1 MTSPTTLERTA
12 GPIATAVRWT
22 RAQWLLL
29 MVVCTV
35 LALDGLDVSMVGV
48 ALPSIGRELHLGTDS
63 LQWIVS
69 AYVLGYGSL
78 LLLGGR
84 LADLLGRRRI
94 FLIAL
99 SVFAAASLLGGLV
112 DDPAILIATR
122 FVKGLAAAFTAP
134 TGFSIITTNFA
145 EGRERNKALSIF
157 TTFGAS
163 GFSLGLVV
171 GGLMTSLSWRWTFL
185 VSVPIA
191 VLVVRPGLPASSR
204 GIRRTPRT
212 AATTSGAPS
221 PSALGMLGL
230 VYTLVSAPEQGWGSV
245 ATIAGFIISAAV
257 LAAFAVIENKVR
269 HPLIRFGILRE
280 GWVARANLSA
290 VGLFG
295 SYLSFQFILTLFL
308 QSVLGWSP
316 LGMALALL
324 PTGLIVATSAPFADR
339 LINVFGATRLI
350 LTGLASMGL
359 GYLLFLRVG
368 TTPNYAPDI
377 LPSVIL
383 LGIGFALA
391 FPSINVQATAG
402 IKDSEQ
408 GLAAGLIQTSTQVG
422 AALVLAVTTAMVSGH
437 SDGGPVPSA
446 AAMLEQYRP
455 GLMLSAAVAIAA
467 LLVAA
472 LPAPTAGGRLGGLT
486 RRGLAPAAAWLLG
499 GSAGHGGHGGAKAR
513 LGWRSRRRVR
523 LIGRIRP
530 KSTLTPA
537 T

>member
-1 MTSPTTLERTA
+1 MTSPTTLKTSAE
-12 GPIATAVRWT
+12 PPLVSAVRWT

-35 LALDGLDVSMVGV
+35 LALDALDVSMVGV
-48 ALPSIGRELHLGTDS
+48 ALPSIGQELNLGTDS

-99 SVFAAASLLGGLV
+99 TVFAAASLLGGLV

-122 FVKGLAAAFTAP
+122 FIKGLAAAFTAP
-134 TGFSIITTNFA
+134 AGFSIITTNFA
-145 EGRERNKALSIF
+145 EGRERNRALSIF

-191 VLVVRPGLPASSR
+191 VLVVLLGMKFIPKDKPSVED
-204 GIRRTPRT
+204 
-212 AATTSGAPS
+212 SGHDIWGAVTL
-221 PSALGMLGL
+221 ALGMLGL

-245 ATIAGFIISAAV
+245 ATIAGFAVSVAV
-257 LAAFAVIENKVR
+257 LAAFAVIENKVK
-269 HPLIRFGILRE
+269 HPLIRFSILKE

-295 SYLSFQFILTLFL
+295 SYLSFQFILTMYL

-324 PTGLIVATSAPFADR
+324 PTGLLVASSAPFADR
-339 LINVFGATRLI
+339 LIEKFGATQLI
-350 LTGLASMGL
+350 ITGLTALGL
-359 GYLLFLRVG
+359 GYVLFLRVG
-368 TTPNYAPDI
+368 TSPNYVLDI

-391 FPSINVQATAG
+391 FPSINVQATTG
-402 IKDSEQ
+402 IRDSEQ

-422 AALVLAVTTAMVSGH
+422 AALVLAVTTALVSGH
-437 SDGGPVPSA
+437 GQA
-446 AAMLEQYRP
+446 AGTVDAQAMLEQYRP
-455 GLMLSAAVAIAA
+455 GLILSAAVAIAA

-472 LPAPTAGGRLGGLT
+472 AP
-486 RRGLAPAAAWLLG
+486 
-499 GSAGHGGHGGAKAR
+499 
-513 LGWRSRRRVR
+513 SRRRVR
-523 LIGRIRP
+523 
-530 KSTLTPA
+530 A
-537 T
+537 

>member
-1 MTSPTTLERTA
+1 MTSPTTLKSSTE
-12 GPIATAVRWT
+12 PPLVSAVHWT

-48 ALPSIGRELHLGTDS
+48 ALPSIGQELNLGTDS

-99 SVFAAASLLGGLV
+99 TVFAAASLLGGLV

-191 VLVVRPGLPASSR
+191 VVVVLLGMKFIPKDKPSVED
-204 GIRRTPRT
+204 
-212 AATTSGAPS
+212 SGHDVWGAVTL
-221 PSALGMLGL
+221 ALGMLGL

-245 ATIAGFIISAAV
+245 ATIAGFAVSVAV
-257 LAAFAVIENKVR
+257 LAAFAVIENKVK
-269 HPLIRFGILRE
+269 HPLIRFSILKE

-295 SYLSFQFILTLFL
+295 SYLSFQFIVTMYL
-308 QSVLGWSP
+308 QSVLGWTP

-324 PTGLIVATSAPFADR
+324 PAGLLVATSAPFADR
-339 LINVFGATRLI
+339 LIEKFGATQLI
-350 LTGLASMGL
+350 LAGLTAMGL
-359 GYLLFLRVG
+359 GYVLFLRVG
-368 TTPNYAPDI
+368 TTPNYALDI
-377 LPSVIL
+377 LPSVVL
-383 LGIGFALA
+383 LGVGFALA

-422 AALVLAVTTAMVSGH
+422 AALVLAVTTALVSGH
-437 SDGGPVPSA
+437 GQAAGTVSA
-446 AAMLEQYRP
+446 QAMLEQYRP
-455 GLMLSAAVAIAA
+455 GLILSAAVAIAA

-472 LPAPTAGGRLGGLT
+472 AP
-486 RRGLAPAAAWLLG
+486 
-499 GSAGHGGHGGAKAR
+499 K
-513 LGWRSRRRVR
+513 RRRVH
-523 LIGRIRP
+523 
-530 KSTLTPA
+530 S
-537 T
+537 

>member
-1 MTSPTTLERTA
+1 MTSPTTLERSA
-12 GPIATAVRWT
+12 GPLATAVRWT

-48 ALPSIGRELHLGTDS
+48 ALPSIGHELNLGTDS

-191 VLVVRPGLPASSR
+191 VLVVILGNRFIPR
-204 GIRRTPRT
+204 DTPD
-212 AATTSGAPS
+212 ATDSGHDIWGAVTL
-221 PSALGMLGL
+221 ALGMLGL

-295 SYLSFQFILTLFL
+295 SYLSFQFIVTLFL
-308 QSVLGWSP
+308 QSALGWSP
-316 LGMALALL
+316 LAMALALL
-324 PTGLIVATSAPFADR
+324 PTGLIVAASAPFADR

-350 LTGLASMGL
+350 LAGLAAMGL
-359 GYLLFLRVG
+359 GYVLFLRVG
-368 TTPNYAPDI
+368 TTPNYALDI
-377 LPSVIL
+377 LPSIIL
-383 LGIGFALA
+383 LGIGFALT

-422 AALVLAVTTAMVSGH
+422 AALVLAVTTAMVSGGH
-437 SDGGPVPSA
+437 SDGGTVPSA

-472 LPAPTAGGRLGGLT
+472 VPA
-486 RRGLAPAAAWLLG
+486 
-499 GSAGHGGHGGAKAR
+499 
-513 LGWRSRRRVR
+513 RRRAVA
-523 LIGRIRP
+523 L
-530 KSTLTPA
+530 A
-537 T
+537 A

>member
-1 MTSPTTLERTA
+1 MTSPTTLKTSAE
-12 GPIATAVRWT
+12 PPLVPAVRWT

-48 ALPSIGRELHLGTDS
+48 ALPSIGQELHLGTDS

-112 DDPAILIATR
+112 DDPAVLIATR

-191 VLVVRPGLPASSR
+191 VVVVLL
-204 GIRRTPRT
+204 GIKFIPKDKPS
-212 AATTSGAPS
+212 AENSGHDIWGAVTL
-221 PSALGMLGL
+221 ALGMLGL

-245 ATIAGFIISAAV
+245 ATIAGFAVSVAV
-257 LAAFAVIENKVR
+257 LAAFAIIENKVK
-269 HPLIRFGILRE
+269 HPLIRFGILKE

-295 SYLSFQFILTLFL
+295 SYLSFQFIVTMFL
-308 QSVLGWSP
+308 QSVLGWTP

-324 PTGLIVATSAPFADR
+324 PAGLLVATSAPFADR
-339 LINVFGATRLI
+339 LIEKFGATQLI
-350 LTGLASMGL
+350 LTGLTALGL
-359 GYLLFLRVG
+359 GYVLFLRVG
-368 TTPNYAPDI
+368 TTPNYALDI
-377 LPSVIL
+377 LPSVVL
-383 LGIGFALA
+383 LGVGFALA

-422 AALVLAVTTAMVSGH
+422 AALVLAVTTALVSGH
-437 SDGGPVPSA
+437 GQAAGTVSA
-446 AAMLEQYRP
+446 QAMLEQYRP
-455 GLMLSAAVAIAA
+455 GLILSAAVAIAA

-472 LPAPTAGGRLGGLT
+472 AP
-486 RRGLAPAAAWLLG
+486 
-499 GSAGHGGHGGAKAR
+499 
-513 LGWRSRRRVR
+513 SRRRVR
-523 LIGRIRP
+523 P
-530 KSTLTPA
+530 
-537 T
+537 

>member
-1 MTSPTTLERTA
+1 MTSPTTLTSSTE
-12 GPIATAVRWT
+12 PPLVSAVHWT

-48 ALPSIGRELHLGTDS
+48 ALPSIGQELNLGTDS

-99 SVFAAASLLGGLV
+99 TVFAAASLLGGLV

-122 FVKGLAAAFTAP
+122 FIKGLAAAFTAP

-191 VLVVRPGLPASSR
+191 VVVVLLGMKFIPKDKPAVED
-204 GIRRTPRT
+204 
-212 AATTSGAPS
+212 SGHDVWGAVTLS
-221 PSALGMLGL
+221 LGMLGL

-245 ATIAGFIISAAV
+245 ATIAGFAVSVAV

-269 HPLIRFGILRE
+269 HPLIRFSILKE

-295 SYLSFQFILTLFL
+295 SYLSFQFIVTMYL
-308 QSVLGWSP
+308 QSVLGWTP

-324 PTGLIVATSAPFADR
+324 PAGLLVASSAPFADR
-339 LINVFGATRLI
+339 LIEKFGATQLI
-350 LTGLASMGL
+350 LAGLTAMGL
-359 GYLLFLRVG
+359 GYVLFLRVG
-368 TTPNYAPDI
+368 TTPNYVLDI

-383 LGIGFALA
+383 LGVGFALA

-422 AALVLAVTTAMVSGH
+422 AALVLAVTTALVSGH
-437 SDGGPVPSA
+437 GQTAGTVSA
-446 AAMLEQYRP
+446 QAMLEQYRP
-455 GLMLSAAVAIAA
+455 GLILSAAVAIAA

-472 LPAPTAGGRLGGLT
+472 AP
-486 RRGLAPAAAWLLG
+486 
-499 GSAGHGGHGGAKAR
+499 
-513 LGWRSRRRVR
+513 SRRRVR
-523 LIGRIRP
+523 
-530 KSTLTPA
+530 S
-537 T
+537 

>member
-1 MTSPTTLERTA
+1 MTSPTTLERSA
-12 GPIATAVRWT
+12 GPLATAVRWT

-48 ALPSIGRELHLGTDS
+48 ALPSIGHELNLGTDS

-191 VLVVRPGLPASSR
+191 VLVVILGNRFIPR
-204 GIRRTPRT
+204 DTPD
-212 AATTSGAPS
+212 ATDSGHDIWGAVTL
-221 PSALGMLGL
+221 ALGMLGL

-295 SYLSFQFILTLFL
+295 SYLSFQFIVTLFL
-308 QSVLGWSP
+308 QSALGWSP
-316 LGMALALL
+316 LAMALALL
-324 PTGLIVATSAPFADR
+324 PTGLIVATSALFADR

-350 LTGLASMGL
+350 LAGLAAMGL
-359 GYLLFLRVG
+359 GYVLFLRVG
-368 TTPNYAPDI
+368 TTPNYALDI
-377 LPSVIL
+377 LPSIIL

-402 IKDSEQ
+402 IQDSEQ

-422 AALVLAVTTAMVSGH
+422 AALVLAVATAMVSGGH
-437 SDGGPVPSA
+437 SDGGTVPSA

-472 LPAPTAGGRLGGLT
+472 VPA
-486 RRGLAPAAAWLLG
+486 
-499 GSAGHGGHGGAKAR
+499 
-513 LGWRSRRRVR
+513 RRRAVA
-523 LIGRIRP
+523 L
-530 KSTLTPA
+530 A
-537 T
+537 A

>member
-1 MTSPTTLERTA
+1 MVS
-12 GPIATAVRWT
+12 AVRWT

-48 ALPSIGRELHLGTDS
+48 ALPSIGQELNLGTDS

-99 SVFAAASLLGGLV
+99 AVFAAASLLGGLV

-191 VLVVRPGLPASSR
+191 VAVVVLGMKFIPKDKPSAEN
-204 GIRRTPRT
+204 
-212 AATTSGAPS
+212 SGHDIWGAVTL
-221 PSALGMLGL
+221 ALGMLGL

-245 ATIAGFIISAAV
+245 ATIAGFAISAAV
-257 LAAFAVIENKVR
+257 LAAFAVIDNKVK
-269 HPLIRFGILRE
+269 HPLIRFGILKE

-295 SYLSFQFILTLFL
+295 SYLSFQFIVTMFL
-308 QSVLGWSP
+308 QSVLGWTP

-324 PTGLIVATSAPFADR
+324 PAGLLVATSAPFADR
-339 LINVFGATRLI
+339 LIEKFGATQLI
-350 LTGLASMGL
+350 LTGLTALGL
-359 GYLLFLRVG
+359 GYVLFLRVG
-368 TTPNYAPDI
+368 TTPNYALDI

-391 FPSINVQATAG
+391 FPSINVQATTG

-422 AALVLAVTTAMVSGH
+422 AALVLAVTTALVSGH
-437 SDGGPVPSA
+437 GEARGTLSA
-446 AAMLEQYRP
+446 QAMLEQYRP
-455 GLMLSAAVAIAA
+455 GLILSAAVAIAA

-472 LPAPTAGGRLGGLT
+472 AP
-486 RRGLAPAAAWLLG
+486 
-499 GSAGHGGHGGAKAR
+499 
-513 LGWRSRRRVR
+513 SRRR
-523 LIGRIRP
+523 IRV
-530 KSTLTPA
+530 
-537 T
+537 

>member
-1 MTSPTTLERTA
+1 MTSPTTLKTSAE
-12 GPIATAVRWT
+12 PPLVSVVHWT

-48 ALPSIGRELHLGTDS
+48 ALPSIGQELNLGTDS

-99 SVFAAASLLGGLV
+99 TVFAAASLLGGLV

-122 FVKGLAAAFTAP
+122 FIKGLAAAFTAP

-191 VLVVRPGLPASSR
+191 VVVVLLGMKFIPKDKPSVED
-204 GIRRTPRT
+204 
-212 AATTSGAPS
+212 SGHDVWGAVTL
-221 PSALGMLGL
+221 ALGMLGL
-230 VYTLVSAPEQGWGSV
+230 VYTLVSAPEQGWGSA
-245 ATIAGFIISAAV
+245 ATIAGFAVSVAV
-257 LAAFAVIENKVR
+257 LAAFAVIENKVK
-269 HPLIRFGILRE
+269 HPLIRFSILKE

-295 SYLSFQFILTLFL
+295 SYLSFQFIVTMYL
-308 QSVLGWSP
+308 QAVLGWTP

-324 PTGLIVATSAPFADR
+324 PAGLLVATSAPFADK
-339 LINVFGATRLI
+339 LIEKFGATQLI
-350 LTGLASMGL
+350 LTGLTALGL
-359 GYLLFLRVG
+359 GYVLFLRVG
-368 TTPNYAPDI
+368 TTPNYVLDI
-377 LPSVIL
+377 LPSVVL
-383 LGIGFALA
+383 LGVGFALA

-422 AALVLAVTTAMVSGH
+422 AALVLAVTTALVSGH
-437 SDGGPVPSA
+437 GQAAGTVSA
-446 AAMLEQYRP
+446 QAMLEQYRP
-455 GLMLSAAVAIAA
+455 GLILSAAVAIAA

-472 LPAPTAGGRLGGLT
+472 AP
-486 RRGLAPAAAWLLG
+486 
-499 GSAGHGGHGGAKAR
+499 
-513 LGWRSRRRVR
+513 SRRR
-523 LIGRIRP
+523 IR
-530 KSTLTPA
+530 A
-537 T
+537 

>member
-1 MTSPTTLERTA
+1 MTSPTTLKTSAE
-12 GPIATAVRWT
+12 PPLVSAVRWT

-48 ALPSIGRELHLGTDS
+48 ALPSIGQELHLGTDS

-99 SVFAAASLLGGLV
+99 TVFAAASLLGGLV
-112 DDPAILIATR
+112 DDPAVLIATR

-191 VLVVRPGLPASSR
+191 VVVVLL
-204 GIRRTPRT
+204 GIKFIPKDKPS
-212 AATTSGAPS
+212 AENSGHDIWGAVTL
-221 PSALGMLGL
+221 ALGMLGL

-245 ATIAGFIISAAV
+245 ATIAGFAVSVAV
-257 LAAFAVIENKVR
+257 LAAFAIIENKVK
-269 HPLIRFGILRE
+269 HPLIRFGILKE

-295 SYLSFQFILTLFL
+295 SYLSFQFIVTMFL
-308 QSVLGWSP
+308 QSVLGWTP

-324 PTGLIVATSAPFADR
+324 PAGLLVATSAPFADR
-339 LINVFGATRLI
+339 LIEKFGATQLI
-350 LTGLASMGL
+350 LTGLTALGL
-359 GYLLFLRVG
+359 GYVLFLRVG
-368 TTPNYAPDI
+368 TTPNYALDI
-377 LPSVIL
+377 LPSVVL
-383 LGIGFALA
+383 LGVGFALA

-422 AALVLAVTTAMVSGH
+422 AALVLAVTTALVSGH
-437 SDGGPVPSA
+437 GQAAGTVSA
-446 AAMLEQYRP
+446 QAMLEQYRP
-455 GLMLSAAVAIAA
+455 GLILSAAVAIAS

-472 LPAPTAGGRLGGLT
+472 AP
-486 RRGLAPAAAWLLG
+486 
-499 GSAGHGGHGGAKAR
+499 
-513 LGWRSRRRVR
+513 SRRRVR
-523 LIGRIRP
+523 P
-530 KSTLTPA
+530 
-537 T
+537 

>member
-1 MTSPTTLERTA
+1 MTSTNTLERSA
-12 GPIATAVRWT
+12 NKLLDAVRWT

-48 ALPSIGRELHLGTDS
+48 ALPSIGHELGLGTDS

-112 DDPAILIATR
+112 NDPTVLIATR

-185 VSVPIA
+185 VSVPVA
-191 VLVVRPGLPASSR
+191 VAVVLLGLRYIPKDK
-204 GIRRTPRT
+204 PT
-212 AATTSGAPS
+212 AENSGHDIWGAVTL
-221 PSALGMLGL
+221 ALGMLGL
-230 VYTLVSAPEQGWGSV
+230 VYTLVSAPEKGWGSV
-245 ATIAGFIISAAV
+245 ATIAGFAVSAAV
-257 LAAFAVIENKVR
+257 LAAFALIENKVK

-280 GWVARANLSA
+280 GWVAKANLSA
-290 VGLFG
+290 IGLFG
-295 SYLSFQFILTLFL
+295 SYLSFQFIVTLFL

-324 PTGLIVATSAPFADR
+324 PAGLIVATSAPFADR
-339 LINVFGATRLI
+339 LIDKFGATTLI
-350 LTGLASMGL
+350 LTGLVSLGL
-359 GYLLFLRVG
+359 GYVLFLRVG
-368 TTPNYAPDI
+368 TTPNYVLDI
-377 LPSVIL
+377 LPSIIL

-402 IKDSEQ
+402 IRDSEQ

-422 AALVLAVTTAMVSGH
+422 AALVLAVTTAIVSGH
-437 SDGGPVPSA
+437 GHGAGTAGA
-446 AAMLEQYRP
+446 AAMLDQYRP
-455 GLMLSAAVAIAA
+455 GLILSAAVAIAA

-472 LPAPTAGGRLGGLT
+472 SPG
-486 RRGLAPAAAWLLG
+486 
-499 GSAGHGGHGGAKAR
+499 
-513 LGWRSRRRVR
+513 RRRR
-523 LIGRIRP
+523 
-530 KSTLTPA
+530 TLTEQPA
-537 T
+537 V

>member
-1 MTSPTTLERTA
+1 MTSPSTLTRSAERLH
-12 GPIATAVRWT
+12 TAVRWT
-22 RAQWLLL
+22 RAQWMLL

-48 ALPSIGRELHLGTDS
+48 ALPSIGHELHLGTDS

-112 DDPAILIATR
+112 DDPAVLIATR

-191 VLVVRPGLPASSR
+191 VIAVVLGSR
-204 GIRRTPRT
+204 FIPRDKPS
-212 AATTSGAPS
+212 AQDSGHDIWGAVTL
-221 PSALGMLGL
+221 ALGMLGL
-230 VYTLVSAPEQGWGSV
+230 VYTLVSAPEKGWGSV

-257 LAAFAVIENKVR
+257 LAAFAVIENRVK

-290 VGLFG
+290 IGLFG
-295 SYLSFQFILTLFL
+295 SYLSFQFIVTMYL

-324 PTGLIVATSAPFADR
+324 PAGLIVASSAPFADR
-339 LINVFGATRLI
+339 LIEKFGATRLI
-350 LTGLASMGL
+350 LTGLVSLGL
-359 GYLLFLRVG
+359 GYVWFLRVG
-368 TTPNYAPDI
+368 TSPNYVLDI
-377 LPSVIL
+377 LPSMIL

-402 IKDSEQ
+402 IRDSEQ

-422 AALVLAVTTAMVSGH
+422 AALVLAVTTAIVSG
-437 SDGGPVPSA
+437 SGQEAGTASP
-446 AAMLEQYRP
+446 AAMLDMYRP
-455 GLMLSAAVAIAA
+455 GLILSAAVAIAA

-472 LPAPTAGGRLGGLT
+472 SPARRRRTLT
-486 RRGLAPAAAWLLG
+486 EQPAA
-499 GSAGHGGHGGAKAR
+499 
-513 LGWRSRRRVR
+513 
-523 LIGRIRP
+523 
-530 KSTLTPA
+530 
-537 T
+537 

>member
-1 MTSPTTLERTA
+1 MVS
-12 GPIATAVRWT
+12 AVHWT

-48 ALPSIGRELHLGTDS
+48 ALPSIGQELNLGTDS

-99 SVFAAASLLGGLV
+99 TVFAAASLLGGLV

-122 FVKGLAAAFTAP
+122 FIKGLAAAFTAP

-191 VLVVRPGLPASSR
+191 VVVVLLGMKF
-204 GIRRTPRT
+204 IPRDKPSVED
-212 AATTSGAPS
+212 SGHDVWGAVTL
-221 PSALGMLGL
+221 ALGMLGL

-245 ATIAGFIISAAV
+245 ATIAGFAVSVAV
-257 LAAFAVIENKVR
+257 LAAFAVIENKVK
-269 HPLIRFGILRE
+269 HPLIRFSILKE

-295 SYLSFQFILTLFL
+295 SYLSFQFIVTMYL
-308 QSVLGWSP
+308 QSVLGWTP

-324 PTGLIVATSAPFADR
+324 PAGLLVATSAPFADK
-339 LINVFGATRLI
+339 LIEKFGATQLI
-350 LTGLASMGL
+350 LAGLTAMGL
-359 GYLLFLRVG
+359 GYVLFLRVG
-368 TTPNYAPDI
+368 TTPNYVLDI
-377 LPSVIL
+377 LPSVVL
-383 LGIGFALA
+383 LGVGFALA

-422 AALVLAVTTAMVSGH
+422 AALVLAVTTALVSGH
-437 SDGGPVPSA
+437 GQAAGTVSA
-446 AAMLEQYRP
+446 QAMLEQYRP
-455 GLMLSAAVAIAA
+455 GLILSAAVAIAA

-472 LPAPTAGGRLGGLT
+472 AP
-486 RRGLAPAAAWLLG
+486 
-499 GSAGHGGHGGAKAR
+499 
-513 LGWRSRRRVR
+513 SRRRVR
-523 LIGRIRP
+523 
-530 KSTLTPA
+530 S
-537 T
+537 

>member
-1 MTSPTTLERTA
+1 
-12 GPIATAVRWT
+12 
-22 RAQWLLL
+22 

-48 ALPSIGRELHLGTDS
+48 ALPSIGQELNLGTDA

-191 VLVVRPGLPASSR
+191 VLVVILGNRFIPR
-204 GIRRTPRT
+204 DTPD
-212 AATTSGAPS
+212 ATDSGHDIWGAVTL
-221 PSALGMLGL
+221 ALGMLGL
-230 VYTLVSAPEQGWGSV
+230 VYTLVSAPDQGWGSV

-295 SYLSFQFILTLFL
+295 SYLSFQFIVTLFL
-308 QSVLGWSP
+308 QSALGWSP
-316 LGMALALL
+316 LAMALALL

-350 LTGLASMGL
+350 LAGLAAMGL
-359 GYLLFLRVG
+359 GYVLFLRVG
-368 TTPNYAPDI
+368 TTPNYALDI
-377 LPSVIL
+377 LPSIIL

-422 AALVLAVTTAMVSGH
+422 AALVLAVTTAMVSGGQ
-437 SDGGPVPSA
+437 SGRGTVPSA

-455 GLMLSAAVAIAA
+455 GLVLSAAVAIAA

-472 LPAPTAGGRLGGLT
+472 VPA
-486 RRGLAPAAAWLLG
+486 
-499 GSAGHGGHGGAKAR
+499 
-513 LGWRSRRRVR
+513 RRRTVA
-523 LIGRIRP
+523 L
-530 KSTLTPA
+530 A
-537 T
+537 A

>member
-1 MTSPTTLERTA
+1 MTSPTTLKTSTE
-12 GPIATAVRWT
+12 PPLVSAVRWT

-48 ALPSIGRELHLGTDS
+48 ALPSIGQELNLGTDS

-99 SVFAAASLLGGLV
+99 TVFAAASLLGGLV

-122 FVKGLAAAFTAP
+122 FIKGLAAAFTAP

-191 VLVVRPGLPASSR
+191 VVVVLLGLKFIPKDKPSAEN
-204 GIRRTPRT
+204 
-212 AATTSGAPS
+212 SGHDLWGAVTL
-221 PSALGMLGL
+221 ALGMLGL

-245 ATIAGFIISAAV
+245 ATIAGFAVSIAV
-257 LAAFAVIENKVR
+257 LAAFAVIENKVK
-269 HPLIRFGILRE
+269 HPLIRFSILKE

-295 SYLSFQFILTLFL
+295 SYLSFQFIVTMYL
-308 QSVLGWSP
+308 QSVLGWTP

-324 PTGLIVATSAPFADR
+324 PAGLLVATSAPFADR
-339 LINVFGATRLI
+339 LIEKFGATQLI
-350 LTGLASMGL
+350 LTGLTALGL
-359 GYLLFLRVG
+359 GYVLFLRVG
-368 TTPNYAPDI
+368 TTPNYVLDI
-377 LPSVIL
+377 LPSVVL

-422 AALVLAVTTAMVSGH
+422 AALVLAVTTALVSGH
-437 SDGGPVPSA
+437 GQAAGTVSA
-446 AAMLEQYRP
+446 QAMLEQYRP

-472 LPAPTAGGRLGGLT
+472 AP
-486 RRGLAPAAAWLLG
+486 
-499 GSAGHGGHGGAKAR
+499 K
-513 LGWRSRRRVR
+513 RRRVR
-523 LIGRIRP
+523 
-530 KSTLTPA
+530 S
-537 T
+537 

>member
-1 MTSPTTLERTA
+1 MTSPTTLQRSAETVVA
-12 GPIATAVRWT
+12 AVRWT

-48 ALPSIGRELHLGTDS
+48 ALPSIGHELNLGTDS

-99 SVFAAASLLGGLV
+99 AVFAAASLLGGLV

-191 VLVVRPGLPASSR
+191 VAVVLLGMKFIPKDKPSAEN
-204 GIRRTPRT
+204 
-212 AATTSGAPS
+212 SGHDIWGAVTL
-221 PSALGMLGL
+221 ALGMLGL
-230 VYTLVSAPEQGWGSV
+230 VYTLVSAPEQGWGSA
-245 ATIAGFIISAAV
+245 ATIAGFAVSAAV
-257 LAAFAVIENKVR
+257 LAAFAVIENKVK
-269 HPLIRFGILRE
+269 HPLIRFGILKE

-295 SYLSFQFILTLFL
+295 SYLSFQFIVTMFL
-308 QSVLGWSP
+308 QSVLGWTP

-324 PTGLIVATSAPFADR
+324 PAGLLVATSAPFADR
-339 LINVFGATRLI
+339 LIEKFGATQLI
-350 LTGLASMGL
+350 LTGLTALGL
-359 GYLLFLRVG
+359 GYVLFLRVG
-368 TTPNYAPDI
+368 TTPNYALDI

-391 FPSINVQATAG
+391 FPSINVQATTG

-422 AALVLAVTTAMVSGH
+422 AALVLAVTTALVSGH
-437 SDGGPVPSA
+437 GKAAGTVSA
-446 AAMLEQYRP
+446 QAMLEQYRP
-455 GLMLSAAVAIAA
+455 GLILSAAVAIAA

-472 LPAPTAGGRLGGLT
+472 AP
-486 RRGLAPAAAWLLG
+486 
-499 GSAGHGGHGGAKAR
+499 
-513 LGWRSRRRVR
+513 SRRR
-523 LIGRIRP
+523 IR
-530 KSTLTPA
+530 S
-537 T
+537 

>member
-1 MTSPTTLERTA
+1 MTSPTTLKTSTE
-12 GPIATAVRWT
+12 PPLVSAVHWT

-48 ALPSIGRELHLGTDS
+48 ALPSIGQELNLGTDS

-99 SVFAAASLLGGLV
+99 TVFAAASLLGGLV

-191 VLVVRPGLPASSR
+191 VVVVLLGMKF
-204 GIRRTPRT
+204 IPRDKPS
-212 AATTSGAPS
+212 AENSGHDLWGAVTL
-221 PSALGMLGL
+221 ALGMLGL

-245 ATIAGFIISAAV
+245 ATIAGFAVSIAV
-257 LAAFAVIENKVR
+257 LAAFAVIENKVK
-269 HPLIRFGILRE
+269 HPLIRFSILKE

-295 SYLSFQFILTLFL
+295 SYLSFQFIVTMYL
-308 QSVLGWSP
+308 QSVLGWTP

-324 PTGLIVATSAPFADR
+324 PAGLLVATSAPFADR
-339 LINVFGATRLI
+339 LIEKFGATQLI
-350 LTGLASMGL
+350 LTGLTALGL
-359 GYLLFLRVG
+359 GYVLFLRVG
-368 TTPNYAPDI
+368 TTPNYVLDI
-377 LPSVIL
+377 LPSVVL

-422 AALVLAVTTAMVSGH
+422 AALVLAVTTALVSGH
-437 SDGGPVPSA
+437 GKAAGTVSA
-446 AAMLEQYRP
+446 QAMLEQYRP
-455 GLMLSAAVAIAA
+455 GLILSAAVAIAA

-472 LPAPTAGGRLGGLT
+472 AP
-486 RRGLAPAAAWLLG
+486 
-499 GSAGHGGHGGAKAR
+499 K
-513 LGWRSRRRVR
+513 RRRVR
-523 LIGRIRP
+523 
-530 KSTLTPA
+530 S
-537 T
+537 